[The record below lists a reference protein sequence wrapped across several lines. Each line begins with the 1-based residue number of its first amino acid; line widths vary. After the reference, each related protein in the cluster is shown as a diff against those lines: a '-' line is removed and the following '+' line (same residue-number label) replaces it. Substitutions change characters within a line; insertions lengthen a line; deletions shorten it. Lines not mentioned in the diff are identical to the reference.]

1 MIRAKTQRMPNERS
15 SLPKRPSD
23 LTEFRQMRRNQT
35 VWRMWLIGLCAFCAV
50 VAIGLAITNWTL
62 VTARFGTGKPVATS
76 FQECGMLRRNCV
88 VDGDT
93 FWLKGEKIRI
103 SNIDAPELP
112 GSKRC
117 NDLRTGKN
125 PSWCDFEL
133 GAHSRD
139 ALRDF
144 LSSGQIEISRE
155 GEDQYGRTLATVA
168 VNGEDAGNHLI
179 RIGYAREWE
188 D

>member
-1 MIRAKTQRMPNERS
+1 MPNERS

-23 LTEFRQMRRNQT
+23 LTEFRQIRRNQT
-35 VWRMWLIGLCAFCAV
+35 AWRTWLIGLGAFCAV

-76 FQECGMLRRNCV
+76 FQVCGTIRLNCI

-93 FWLKGEKIRI
+93 FWFKDEKIRI

-117 NDLRTGKN
+117 IDLRIGKN

-155 GEDQYGRTLATVA
+155 GEDQYGRTLAKVA
-168 VNGEDAGNHLI
+168 VNGEDAGDQLI
-179 RIGYAREWE
+179 AMGYAREWE